1 MLFCLASAKGAMLC
15 KRFVEGLWNR
25 HHTSRQPDD
34 DQDNA
39 GSTYVLEKVEGT
51 IILEMKNLPQS
62 KQICRRDN
70 ERLLV
75 MNLYIAPRKA

>member
-1 MLFCLASAKGAMLC
+1 MLC